1 MIPHPGIGDPPDI
14 VVYSKRASC
23 HYLKTGS
30 DAEFES
36 AIYICP
42 AAGPSPN
49 DYRSNT
55 IALTAGMMALA
66 TPAEAQ
72 ENKWCSRMNGATSC
86 MYQTK
91 QQCRAAI
98 SGRGA
103 RASAGVV
110 RGRVH
115 RKALLV
121 HLMFE
126 ALDYLASEHR
136 MARRGRPHS
145 QSLQLYLGQ
154 ILKDRNHRPASSQ
167 GTGQF
172 ICVRLDQSI
181 RANATIAFRRG

>member
-42 AAGPSPN
+42 AAGPSTN

-55 IALTAGMMALA
+55 IALMAGMMALA

-72 ENKWCSRMNGATSC
+72 ENKWCSRMKGATSC

-98 SGRGA
+98 SGRG
-103 RASAGVV
+103 STCV
-110 RGRVH
+110 
-115 RKALLV
+115 
-121 HLMFE
+121 
-126 ALDYLASEHR
+126 S
-136 MARRGRPHS
+136 RRR
-145 QSLQLYLGQ
+145 
-154 ILKDRNHRPASSQ
+154 
-167 GTGQF
+167 
-172 ICVRLDQSI
+172 
-181 RANATIAFRRG
+181 